1 MVVYWV
7 RRGGASMPTILF
19 AGALEG
25 WTVEAGAQNPRA
37 AAVGDVNAQDGNSW
51 DDRGKKQLW
60 GMGIR
65 MVNWQH

>member
-1 MVVYWV
+1 MGIYAQKRVH
-7 RRGGASMPTILF
+7 RGWASMPTILF

-37 AAVGDVNAQDGNSW
+37 AAAVGDVNAQGRNSW
-51 DDRGKKQLW
+51 DDTGKKQLW

-65 MVNWQH
+65 